1 MAGGFQNLGK
11 DSLDITELA
20 SLNDDISDDLIN
32 KLEHEISEKMGIKV
46 EDAAEVNENDD
57 STLFEEPK
65 ASEETTEPK
74 AEASKQET
82 APVES
87 KEDEKTASASES
99 ASNESE
105 ESNKS
110 KKTDAIQTLDDNFI
124 KKYKAKL
131 KNKAQGGEDV
141 KAPSYG
147 GVAPDEEENTQS
159 PTKKVSSDDSGGDI
173 TELSQGN
180 ISERPLSADQ
190 KKYNDSL
197 DYLDRNVKY
206 SKYVIY
212 IDPQNVNFI
221 ESLTVKERKNLINS
235 ILRQQDDIALTK
247 LRFKVIK
254 TIILHVL
261 IVVLTI
267 SLSIPIVYHVI
278 NASLEATI
286 NNHRNA
292 QTNWQTLYK
301 EHGKITQH

>member
-32 KLEHEISEKMGIKV
+32 KLEHEISEKIGIKV
-46 EDAAEVNENDD
+46 EDEAEVNENDD

-65 ASEETTEPK
+65 TSEETTEPK
-74 AEASKQET
+74 ADAPQQEASE
-82 APVES
+82 AEA
-87 KEDEKTASASES
+87 KTDDNTSSASEP
-99 ASNESE
+99 ASDESE
-105 ESNKS
+105 ESNKP
-110 KKTDAIQTLDDNFI
+110 KKAETIKSFDDNFI

-131 KNKAQGGEDV
+131 KNRAQGEDV

-147 GVAPDEEENTQS
+147 GVAPDEEENAQS
-159 PTKKVSSDDSGGDI
+159 TANKVSSDESGDI

-180 ISERPLSADQ
+180 ISERPLSGDQ

-261 IVVLTI
+261 IIVLTI
-267 SLSIPIVYHVI
+267 SISIPVIYHVI